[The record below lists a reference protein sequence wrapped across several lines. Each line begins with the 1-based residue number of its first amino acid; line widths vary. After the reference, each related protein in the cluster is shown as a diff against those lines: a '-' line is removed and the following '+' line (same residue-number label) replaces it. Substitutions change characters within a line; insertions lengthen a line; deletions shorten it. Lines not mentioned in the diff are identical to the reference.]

1 MKLFLVEC
9 TDEEARVLRDDLFD
23 SSPAMLR
30 SVGRG
35 IEVPIGS
42 HEGLDPSRRPRIQ
55 IERQG
60 LSGRMKSSFL
70 KRLKALEQ
78 AASVHE
84 RVLLVLIYV
93 MKCRML
99 TVRRTGLVR
108 VSS

>member
-1 MKLFLVEC
+1 
-9 TDEEARVLRDDLFD
+9 
-23 SSPAMLR
+23 
-30 SVGRG
+30 
-35 IEVPIGS
+35 
-42 HEGLDPSRRPRIQ
+42 
-55 IERQG
+55 
-60 LSGRMKSSFL
+60 MKSSFL

-78 AASVHE
+78 AASIHE